1 MKPKLIFILIL
12 FIFSKSYAQ
21 DYELRVTPY
30 VESKIIY
37 TDGSVEEGYL
47 SFPISIFKPSLKLA
61 EDQKSKKIDYKLIE
75 RIISNPGTEDER
87 IFQYLNHNYNKFKIF
102 VELIYEDVLSIYIN
116 SNTAEDLFY
125 SDFDRQSMREMMA
138 QSKFEGMS
146 GFTKRLKV
154 SDTIILPNGKSITLP
169 MRYSYYYDL
178 NYSVANGATPRLDYY
193 LLKEGSD
200 KLYKV
205 EKNKRFLKKAKDFI
219 IDCPIIVNDL
229 KTDNLNLF
237 DLPQFIEYYKEV
249 CIN

>member
-1 MKPKLIFILIL
+1 MEKNNKN
-12 FIFSKSYAQ
+12 KN
-21 DYELRVTPY
+21 
-30 VESKIIY
+30 
-37 TDGSVEEGYL
+37 
-47 SFPISIFKPSLKLA
+47 
-61 EDQKSKKIDYKLIE
+61 
-75 RIISNPGTEDER
+75 RIIIICIVVVISLAIIG
-87 IFQYLNHNYNKFKIF
+87 LG
-102 VELIYEDVLSIYIN
+102 LSIYIN

-154 SDTIILPNGKSITLP
+154 SDTIVLPNGKSLSLP

-178 NYSVANGATPRLDYY
+178 NYSVAYGSTPRLNYY
-193 LLKEGSD
+193 VLKEGSD

-219 IDCPIIVNDL
+219 NDCPIIINDL
-229 KTDNLNLF
+229 ETDNLNIF

-249 CIN
+249 CNN